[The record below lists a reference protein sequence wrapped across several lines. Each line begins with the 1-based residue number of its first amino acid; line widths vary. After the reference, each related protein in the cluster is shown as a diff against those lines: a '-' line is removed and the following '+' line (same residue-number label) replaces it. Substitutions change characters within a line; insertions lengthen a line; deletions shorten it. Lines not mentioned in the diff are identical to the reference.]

1 MVIFKKNIFIHYFL
15 LEGTPIPRDLR
26 PVAGEL
32 AKKMVFDD
40 NVQGILI
47 SKFSSS

>member
-1 MVIFKKNIFIHYFL
+1 MVNFCFNIFTHYFS

-40 NVQGILI
+40 NVQGINLI
-47 SKFSSS
+47 MRFS